1 MLVNSSS
8 LVSRNIAVT
17 DAGHAAENVPGH
29 AAGQARGHALQEG
42 VRLPGQVRLHPR
54 HARAGPPHRVGGCHL
69 REGRCV
75 SKHLGLLSSNSMFD
89 VCCSEPPWN
98 CDHHC

>member
-1 MLVNSSS
+1 MIVRGLLLALKLRERSLKA
-8 LVSRNIAVT
+8 LVSRNIAMT
-17 DAGHAAENVPGH
+17 DGHAAENVPGH

-69 REGRCV
+69 REGR
-75 SKHLGLLSSNSMFD
+75 
-89 VCCSEPPWN
+89 
-98 CDHHC
+98 

>member
-8 LVSRNIAVT
+8 LVSRNNIAMT

-54 HARAGPPHRVGGCHL
+54 HA
-69 REGRCV
+69 
-75 SKHLGLLSSNSMFD
+75 
-89 VCCSEPPWN
+89 
-98 CDHHC
+98 